1 MTILRRNVALVM
13 IALSIFVF
21 TIAVTLDSYS
31 EIMDVAESAFALNF
45 LALFSILFM
54 AVGIYLAFPNKPM
67 LRKTRGHNFETTPG
81 RRG

>member
-13 IALSIFVF
+13 IGLSMFVF
-21 TIAVTLDSYS
+21 TIAATLDSYS
-31 EIMDVAESAFALNF
+31 EIMDVAFALNF
-45 LALFSILFM
+45 LALFSIFFM
-54 AVGIYLAFPNKPM
+54 AVGIYLAFSNEPM